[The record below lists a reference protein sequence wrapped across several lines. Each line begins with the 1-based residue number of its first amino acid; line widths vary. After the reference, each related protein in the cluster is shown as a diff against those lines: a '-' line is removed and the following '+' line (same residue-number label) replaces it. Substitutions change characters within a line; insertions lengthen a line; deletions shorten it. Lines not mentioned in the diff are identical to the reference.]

1 MGEEKKNS
9 KNVPQEKFDVKE
21 VRIDRVITEQD
32 VERFNEMSP
41 ITITITNTR
50 NQNPNVIAKLKK
62 NVTIRVLG
70 AFDEKRFPE
79 YSNERYYRQT
89 TYSPEE
95 ISGVIEFLNR
105 IESLE
110 RPEWSDLEKAT
121 FGYVNLMSE
130 ISPKRETEENEDNRP
145 LKQLLDGKA
154 DSRGYAFIYK
164 ELMDRLGVACRYIE
178 SPKSYAWNEVL
189 INGEYYPADLFMD
202 ASLNEETIKNGGF
215 ELRNFLSDKEFYY
228 MPEHNL
234 GKKKEEFH
242 SLDHSEIQK
251 AIDKTMN
258 PENYVKKEIPKIPL
272 KSKELQEALKTSE
285 ILNTESFGEREQ
297 IKIDLRDQNITEL
310 KDDLVEIGRY
320 YPRALDNIIFSNNT
334 GTHIDMQEVIDAVY
348 EGRKNE
354 DGKVS
359 NPTQIT
365 IESNLPEDFNIDF
378 SNAPEVE
385 VDKNQKYEDVSYS
398 QKISFVN
405 TSSSPLK
412 LPDLSGKIPD
422 SIDTISITDCDVSG
436 FDIKSI
442 TPVGRGSGPLAN
454 GRRIELVG
462 GNTYG
467 VSSISGLNDVIS
479 LSVKGLNQSEF
490 DDIMNIAISNSG
502 STTMPRLFELGVDNQ
517 NLAGRNFLEEIKNPN
532 IVNLSVNFSMLNNVN
547 GLDALQQQLVR
558 LSLQGNDLSIDDMKK
573 ISGVLENNELLRY
586 SYFGNSSISNAINGL
601 NGDVISDETFNYLD
615 SYFRRS
621 GYTKYRAL
629 NYTNYTNIIDKK
641 KELLKDFTRWDLS
654 KVPYFIEDAKTFRS
668 ILPYINNPIMVKDLS
683 TFQSYLNDPTNYF
696 EQDFLKDGNL
706 WLTREQLESLIASG
720 KRIQQNISLKIN
732 TVKELSKEDLRL
744 LKDNCDRIGL
754 NFTGVNVFDD
764 RCIDPAN
771 PTLHNF
777 DEIDT
782 HLAQYKIDEYYKI
795 RDAIEE
801 ITEGIHSGMSDLEK
815 FAVIYHR
822 LAQKVSEYDEAAHG
836 DVVSKEHAIYQAKMV
851 NKARNLSEG
860 LIEQEG
866 FDLNTNAPNPTLA
879 NRAVCAGYADILKNA
894 LDFVEIQSIIDSGMA
909 IMNHTTGK
917 PEGGHEWN
925 KVKIDGKWYYAD
937 LTWDAGKNN
946 YKWAL
951 KGSNK
956 FEKSG
961 DVRFDRRG
969 NQVEVNCHLTY
980 IDSSERNEN
989 VEQNDFDQALLKD
1002 TIYRVKNNE
1011 LPSKYKINIP
1021 ENPDFT
1027 FNPTVDIENIKQQYI
1042 DRKNDMLAK
1051 FYGDKD
1057 YQRRYDEI
1065 AQRYRNNEIE
1075 VTDSGITYRT
1085 VQDYAE
1091 REEDE
1096 KFLILGEYKNALER
1110 MSKYEAGANNIYKGS
1125 DAQIQAQYEK
1135 DKEYVET
1142 RNYTFDQ
1149 HKNTQR
1155 DLATLGKYGEKMP
1168 YIPRQQGIIK
1178 NGLRVIGNVGIFARN
1193 AVAPI
1198 YRFIGRNIAQPL
1210 HRAITRGKDA
1220 SPYRNNPYHRF
1231 VARRDYF
1238 KDVANQADVANGK
1251 SHPIRNYVMSNI
1263 NSIARYKQGNEAVL
1277 KAGAYDIQD
1286 NLKRQEMQ
1294 KMGRSFYNT
1303 KRAELESQITALE
1316 DEITKHGEA
1325 ENLEEAKNK
1334 LNAKKALLNRLDE
1347 YIVTLNT
1354 TGKITD
1360 IQTDAISQ
1368 TQHDIASKEVNTYRV
1383 AAIKGVAKLGIK
1395 KFVGPKIK
1403 DWLSEHAE
1411 QTITREEPYQATIF
1425 TEKEVQDP
1433 PKTISITEQRPDYD
1447 IEVDELIE
1455 RSKDKTVNMY
1465 RSVSGGNRGEIAYTI
1480 RGDEVCSGFHFQDG
1494 TKWGTGFSDNVPLM
1508 TDKAWPASFLDANN
1522 NLRTDLTFS
1531 EIAKAISNGELSEDV
1546 LNDMTLQIGNK
1557 GWVYASELFD
1567 GVTKEVEVGTKVI
1580 EGGSHIEM
1588 VPEVVTRTR
1597 TITEVVK
1604 NQRAIDAL
1612 NVLGKGADILGKADT
1627 VHNVAEIV
1635 RPTSSNLNSNK
1646 KADRKYDYD
1655 DSEYY
1660 V

>member
-1 MGEEKKNS
+1 MGEKEKDS
-9 KNVPQEKFDVKE
+9 KDVPQPRFETKE
-21 VRIDRVITEQD
+21 IRIDRVITEQD
-32 VERFNEMSP
+32 VEKFNEMSP
-41 ITITITNTR
+41 ITITISDTR
-50 NQNPNVIAKLKK
+50 NQNPNVLAKLKK
-62 NVTIRVLG
+62 NITIRVLG
-70 AFDEKRFPE
+70 PFDEKRFPQ
-79 YSNERYYRQT
+79 YANERYYKQT
-89 TYSPEE
+89 IYSPEE
-95 ISGVIEFLNR
+95 ISRVIEYFNK
-105 IESLE
+105 IEALV

-121 FGYVNLMSE
+121 FGYVNLMSG
-130 ISPKRETEENEDNRP
+130 ISPKQDKEKSEDERP
-145 LKQLLDGKA
+145 LQQLLEGKA
-154 DSRGYAFIYK
+154 DSKGYAFIYQ
-164 ELMDRLGVACRYIE
+164 ELMNRLGVACRYVE
-178 SPKSYAWNEVL
+178 TPNSNAWNEILV
-189 INGEYYPADLFMD
+189 NGDYYPADLFLD
-202 ASLNEETIKNGGF
+202 AIANEETIKNGGF
-215 ELRNFLSDKEFYY
+215 ELRNFLSNREFYY
-228 MPEHNL
+228 MPEHMIND
-234 GKKKEEFH
+234 KKPDSVKAI
-242 SLDHSEIQK
+242 DHSEIQK
-251 AIDKTMN
+251 SIDKTLN
-258 PENYVKKEIPKIPL
+258 PENYVVKEIPKIEL
-272 KSKELQEALKTSE
+272 KSKELQEALKTKVIE
-285 ILNTESFGEREQ
+285 DTDSFGQREE
-297 IKIDLRDQNITEL
+297 IKIDL
-310 KDDLVEIGRY
+310 KDSDIEDLRNDIIEIGKY
-320 YPRALDNIIFSNNT
+320 YPRTLDNISFINNT
-334 GTHIDMQEVIDAVY
+334 GSHIDMQQVVDAVY
-348 EGRKNE
+348 EARKDE
-354 DGKVS
+354 SGKIS

-365 IESNLPEDFNIDF
+365 IESSIPEDFNIDF

-385 VDKNQKYEDVSYS
+385 VDENQKHEDVSYS
-398 QKISFVN
+398 QKIAFVN
-405 TSSSPLK
+405 NSSTTLK
-412 LPDLSGKIPD
+412 LPNLNGKIPD
-422 SIDTISITDCDVSG
+422 SIDTISIKDCDVSG
-436 FDIKSI
+436 FDIRTTQVS
-442 TPVGRGSGPLAN
+442 RGSSASSR
-454 GRRIELVG
+454 GRRLELVG

-467 VSSISGLNDVIS
+467 VSSLTGLDDVIA
-479 LSVKGLNQSEF
+479 LTVRNLNQSEF
-490 DDIMNIAISNSG
+490 NDIMNISISNRGTSI
-502 STTMPRLFELGVDNQ
+502 MPRLFELNVNTQ
-517 NLAGRNFLEEIKNPN
+517 ALSGRNFLEEIKNPN
-532 IVNLSVNFSMLNNVN
+532 IVMLSIYNSGLDNVN
-547 GLDALQQQLVR
+547 GLEALKRQLVS
-558 LSLQGNDLSIDDMKK
+558 LSIQSCNLSIDDMKK
-573 ISGVLENNELLRY
+573 ISEAKIDNELLQY
-586 SYFGNSSISNAINGL
+586 CFFGNQQLLNRINSL
-601 NGDVISDETFNYLD
+601 SGDIISDETYNYLD

-621 GYTKYRAL
+621 GYKNYRSL
-629 NYTNYTNIIDKK
+629 TYQNKTDIIDRKK
-641 KELLKDFTRWDLS
+641 RMLIDFTNWGLE
-654 KVPYFIEDAKTFRS
+654 KVPYFIEDAETFRS
-668 ILPYINNPIMVKDLS
+668 ILPYKNNPMMIKDLA
-683 TFQSYLNDPTNYF
+683 TFQNYLNGQSNYF
-696 EQDFLKDGNL
+696 EQDFLRDGNL
-706 WLTREQLESLIASG
+706 WLTKEQLEYLISSG
-720 KRIQQNISLKIN
+720 KRIPQNIGLKIN
-732 TVKELSKEDLRL
+732 TVKELSNEDLRV
-744 LKDNCDRIGL
+744 LKDNCDRLGL
-754 NFTGVNVFDD
+754 NLTGVNVFDD
-764 RCIDPAN
+764 RYVDTLN
-771 PTLHNF
+771 PSLHNF

-782 HLAQYKIDEYYKI
+782 HLAQYKINEYYQI
-795 RDAIEE
+795 RDSIEE
-801 ITEGIHSGMSDLEK
+801 VTDGITQSMSDLEK

-822 LAQKVSEYDEAAHG
+822 LAQKVAEYDLAAQG
-836 DVVSKEHAIYQAKMV
+836 DVCSKELAIYQAKMF

-866 FDLNTNAPNPTLA
+866 FDLNTNSPNPTIA

-894 LDFVEIQSIIDSGMA
+894 LDFVGIKSIIDSGRA
-909 IMNHTTGK
+909 KFNHTTGK
-917 PEGGHEWN
+917 TEGGHEWN
-925 KVKIDGKWYYAD
+925 KVNIDGKWYYAD
-937 LTWDAGKNN
+937 LTWDAGKND
-946 YKWAL
+946 YRWAL
-951 KGSNK
+951 RGIDR
-956 FEKSG
+956 FERSG
-961 DVRFDRRG
+961 DIRNQNG
-969 NQVEVNCHLTY
+969 NQVEVNCHLTF
-980 IDSSERNEN
+980 IEPGERNEK
-989 VEQNDFDQALLKD
+989 VEQYDFNQALLKD
-1002 TIYRVKNNE
+1002 TIQRVKNHE
-1011 LPSKYKINIP
+1011 LPSKYQIMIP
-1021 ENPDFT
+1021 DDPDFT
-1027 FNPTVDIENIKQQYI
+1027 FNPNLDIDNIKAQYI

-1065 AQRYRNNEIE
+1065 AQRYRDNEIE
-1075 VTDSGITYRT
+1075 VTDNGITYRT

-1091 REEDE
+1091 REDDE

-1110 MSKYEAGANNIYKGS
+1110 MTKYEAGANNIYLGT
-1125 DAQIQAQYEK
+1125 DAQIRAQYEK

-1149 HKNTQR
+1149 HKNTQK

-1168 YIPRQQGIIK
+1168 YIPRQEGKIK
-1178 NGLRVIGNVGIFARN
+1178 NVLRVLGNAGIFARN

-1198 YRFIGRNIAQPL
+1198 YRFIGKNIAQPL
-1210 HRAITRGKDA
+1210 HRVITRGKDA

-1238 KDVANQADVANGK
+1238 NDIANQRDISAGE

-1303 KRAELESQITALE
+1303 KKIELESQITALE

-1334 LNAKKALLNRLDE
+1334 LNAKKALLTRLDE

-1508 TDKAWPASFLDANN
+1508 TDKTWPASFLDANN

-1531 EIAKAISNGELSEDV
+1531 EIAKAISNGELSEEV

-1612 NVLGKGADILGKADT
+1612 NVLGRGADILGKADT

-1635 RPTSSNLNSNK
+1635 RPTSSNLSSNK

>member
-21 VRIDRVITEQD
+21 VRIDRVLTEQD

-62 NVTIRVLG
+62 NITIRVLG
-70 AFDEKRFPE
+70 TFDEKRFPE

-105 IESLE
+105 IESLT

-202 ASLNEETIKNGGF
+202 VSLNEETIKNGGF

-320 YPRALDNIIFSNNT
+320 YPRALDNITFSNNT

-398 QKISFVN
+398 QKIAFVN
-405 TSSSPLK
+405 TSSTSIK
-412 LPDLSGKIPD
+412 LPDLSGKIPN
-422 SIDTISITDCDVSG
+422 SIDTIRIENCDVEG
-436 FDIKSI
+436 FNIKTNEEVGPNTGVLSNVRRLELTGLGTRGIRDII
-442 TPVGRGSGPLAN
+442 
-454 GRRIELVG
+454 
-462 GNTYG
+462 
-467 VSSISGLNDVIS
+467 GLGDVIS
-479 LSVKGLNQSEF
+479 LTVDGLSQVDF
-490 DDIMNIAISNSG
+490 DDVMNISIADSAQSI
-502 STTMPRLFELGVDNQ
+502 MPRLFELNVRNQ
-517 NLAGRNFLEEIKNPN
+517 NLSGRNFLEEIRNPN
-532 IVNLSVNFSMLNNVN
+532 IINLDIGYSRLENVV
-547 GLDALQQQLVR
+547 GLDALKNQLIE
-558 LSLQGNDLSIDDMKK
+558 LK
-573 ISGVLENNELLRY
+573 LENNNLRVDDLKRVSEIGKENSILRY
-586 SYFGNSSISNAINGL
+586 KFSHNIDLTNRIDGL
-601 NGDVISDETFNYLD
+601 TGDIISDDTYNYLN

-621 GYTKYRAL
+621 GFIKYRGL
-629 NYTNYTNIIDKK
+629 NYTRHTDITEQK
-641 KELLKDFTRWDLS
+641 KEMLKDFSKIDL
-654 KVPYFIEDAKTFRS
+654 KNVPYFIEDAEVFRKV
-668 ILPYINNPIMVKDLS
+668 LPYTNNPIMVKDLN
-683 TFQSYLNDPTNYF
+683 TFQTHLNDSSNYF
-696 EQDFLKDGNL
+696 EQDYLRDGNL
-706 WLTREQLESLIASG
+706 LLTKEQLNYLISSG
-720 KRIQQNISLKIN
+720 KRIPQNINLKIN
-732 TVKELSKEDLRL
+732 TVTELSKQELENLKRECDNNGLRL
-744 LKDNCDRIGL
+744 
-754 NFTGVNVFDD
+754 TGIKIFDD
-764 RCIDPAN
+764 RCKDVNHHTLPTFDQKETPTDPYN
-771 PTLHNF
+771 
-777 DEIDT
+777 
-782 HLAQYKIDEYYKI
+782 IDEYYKI
-795 RDAIEE
+795 REALEE
-801 ITEGIHSGMSDLEK
+801 ITEGIHSGMSDVEK
-815 FAVIYHR
+815 FAVVYKR
-822 LAQKVSEYDEAAHG
+822 LADKIIYDRPVAEG
-836 DVVSKEHAIYQAKMV
+836 PYSKEHALYLAKLYC
-851 NKARNLSEG
+851 KSRNLSEG

-866 FDLNTNAPNPTLA
+866 FDVQTNSPDTTLA
-879 NRAVCAGYADILKNA
+879 NRTVCAGYSDILKNA
-894 LDFVEIQSIIDSGMA
+894 LDMVGIESVIDSGNA
-909 IMNHTTGK
+909 NYNQTRNTYT
-917 PEGGHEWN
+917 GGHAWN
-925 KVKIDGKWYYAD
+925 KVKIDGKWYYTD
-937 LTWDAGKNN
+937 LTWDAGESD

-951 KGSNK
+951 KGEDSFVHSNK
-956 FEKSG
+956 TKHNDKG
-961 DVRFDRRG
+961 D
-969 NQVEVNCHLTY
+969 EIEYNCHFTR
-980 IDSSERNEN
+980 IEPGERFEDI
-989 VEQNDFDQALLKD
+989 ERYDFNQALLKD
-1002 TIYRVKNNE
+1002 TFYRVKNNE

-1021 ENPDFT
+1021 EDPDFT

-1091 REEDE
+1091 REDDE

-1110 MSKYEAGANNIYKGS
+1110 MSKYEAGANNIYKGT
-1125 DAQIQAQYEK
+1125 DDQIQVQYEK

-1178 NGLRVIGNVGIFARN
+1178 NGLRMIGNVGIFARN
-1193 AVAPI
+1193 AVAPV
-1198 YRFIGRNIAQPL
+1198 YRFIGRHVAQPL

-1263 NSIARYKQGNEAVL
+1263 NSITRYKQGNEAVL

-1303 KRAELESQITALE
+1303 KKIELESQITALE

-1334 LNAKKALLNRLDE
+1334 LNAKKALLTRLDE

-1508 TDKAWPASFLDANN
+1508 TDKTWPASFLDANN

-1531 EIAKAISNGELSEDV
+1531 EIAKAISNGELSEEV

-1612 NVLGKGADILGKADT
+1612 NVLGRGADILGKADT

-1635 RPTSSNLNSNK
+1635 RPTSSNLSSNK